1 MITEIQRFSLNDGDG
16 IRTTVFFKGCNMAC
30 AWCHNPEA
38 IGARPVLL
46 TYMEKCMGCGHCVE
60 VCRSGARRFENGG
73 LFYERAACAGCGACA
88 DACFTGALELAG
100 MEVPTEAILREALK
114 DKPYYDQPIKDG
126 RAPGG
131 ITLSGGEAFLQPEA
145 CLRLLKAARET
156 GISTGVE
163 SCLNVQ
169 WALIEQA
176 LPFIDLLMFD
186 IKIMDEADHIRWT
199 GVSNRLIL
207 NNLDRLART
216 DVPLIA
222 RTPIIPGVT
231 DSAQNIG
238 AIAER
243 LRGVPNL
250 RYYELLNYNPLG
262 AGKYRALGLPYAFE
276 GARPLSDEA
285 MGALKRAAELKGVA
299 VRIG

>member
-38 IGARPVLL
+38 IGAGPVLL
-46 TYMEKCMGCGHCVE
+46 TDMEKCMGCGHCAE
-60 VCRSGARRFENGG
+60 ACRFGARRFENGR
-73 LFYERAACAGCGACA
+73 LFYDRAACLGCGACA
-88 DACFTGALELAG
+88 DACFTGALDLAG
-100 MEVPTEAILREALK
+100 KDVPTASILGEALK
-114 DKPYYDQPIKDG
+114 DKPYYDQSAKDG

-131 ITLSGGEAFLQPEA
+131 VTLSGGEAFLQPEA
-145 CLRLLKAARET
+145 CLGLLKAAKEA
-156 GISTGVE
+156 GLSTGVE
-163 SCLNVQ
+163 SCLNVP
-169 WALIEQA
+169 WARIEQA

-207 NNLDRLART
+207 ENLGRLAQT
-216 DVPLIA
+216 GVPLIA
-222 RTPIIPGVT
+222 RTPVIPGAT

-243 LRGVPNL
+243 LRDIPNL

-276 GARPLSDEA
+276 GVRPLSDEA
-285 MGALKRAAELKGVA
+285 MGALKRAAESKGVA